1 MKPYN
6 APFFGLFQN
15 LFLVSKQKFGET
27 VAMSL
32 FTDVMEKG
40 LKAAYG
46 ENFVKGD
53 TQSFVEAVGERDKDV
68 GLDVK
73 FRDVTKESLTYE
85 FHTDPFPL
93 LRGQVVPQALDAAY
107 MNFKVR
113 HLLGSEWKYD
123 TRKHLWKGDDCTQHV
138 ITKNKPKV

>member
-1 MKPYN
+1 MKQYN
-6 APFFGLFQN
+6 ASFFGLFQN
-15 LFLVSKQKFGET
+15 LYLVSKQKFGET

-32 FTDVMEKG
+32 FTDIMEKG

-46 ENFVKGD
+46 ENFDKGD
-53 TQSFVEAVGERDKDV
+53 TQSFVKVVGERDNDV

-73 FRDVTKESLTYE
+73 FKDVTKESLTYE

-93 LRGQVVPQALDAAY
+93 LKGQVASEALDAAY

-113 HLLGSEWKYD
+113 HLLGKEWKYE
-123 TRKHLWKGDDCTQHV
+123 TRKHLWEGDKYTQHV
-138 ITKNKPKV
+138 ITKNKPNT